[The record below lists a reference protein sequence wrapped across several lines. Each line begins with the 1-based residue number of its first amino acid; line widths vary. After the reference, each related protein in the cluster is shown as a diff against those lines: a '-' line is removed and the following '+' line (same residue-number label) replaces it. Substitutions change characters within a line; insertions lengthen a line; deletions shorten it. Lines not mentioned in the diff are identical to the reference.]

1 MSPVSKAQWFWRHME
16 FYMATNLITRNEYK
30 NYLGITST
38 TKDQEIDLL
47 IPKVSSLVKTYCRKT
62 FVDYYDETKIEYFD
76 GGFPELVLKESPVV
90 NVQQVS
96 LSTDYGQTYT
106 NLIKFTNWIND
117 GDIVRCIDYP
127 VFKPYVRGYRV
138 AYTAGYESIPDD
150 LKLAVLDLVEYYSKN
165 NSAVHVNRDV
175 TPNVTQIQYVASTN
189 FPAHIK
195 RVLDQYMADYV

>member
-1 MSPVSKAQWFWRHME
+1 
-16 FYMATNLITRNEYK
+16 MATNLITRSEYK

-106 NLIKFTNWIND
+106 NLVKFTNWISD
-117 GDIVRCIDYP
+117 GDLVKCIDYP
-127 VFKPYVRGYRV
+127 VFKPYIRGYRV
-138 AYTAGYESIPDD
+138 AYTAGYETIPDD

-175 TPNVTQIQYVASTN
+175 TPNVTQIQYVATTN

-195 RVLDQYMADYV
+195 RVLDQYVADYA